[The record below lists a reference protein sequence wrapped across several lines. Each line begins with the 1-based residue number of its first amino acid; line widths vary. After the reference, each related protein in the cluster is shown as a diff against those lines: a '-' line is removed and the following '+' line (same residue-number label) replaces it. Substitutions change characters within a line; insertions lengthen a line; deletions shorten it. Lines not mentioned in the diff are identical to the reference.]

1 MDISKELRDL
11 HNSVDYLEKKF
22 IKAEIRFLEKKL
34 KDLKGIENTLRN
46 IK

>member
-11 HNSVDYLEKKF
+11 HNSVDYLEKK
-22 IKAEIRFLEKKL
+22 L
-34 KDLKGIENTLRN
+34 KELKGIENTLRN